1 MSSCE
6 VDAVHISGCGGVAET
21 IFTVAWDPLL
31 RLESI
36 SMKACSST
44 ARARAASGLAGL
56 LFQSSH
62 LSWAS

>member
-6 VDAVHISGCGGVAET
+6 LDAVVINGWGGVAET
-21 IFTVAWDPLL
+21 MFTVAWDPLL

-44 ARARAASGLAGL
+44 ARARAATGLAGL
-56 LFQSSH
+56 LFRSSH
-62 LSWAS
+62 LS